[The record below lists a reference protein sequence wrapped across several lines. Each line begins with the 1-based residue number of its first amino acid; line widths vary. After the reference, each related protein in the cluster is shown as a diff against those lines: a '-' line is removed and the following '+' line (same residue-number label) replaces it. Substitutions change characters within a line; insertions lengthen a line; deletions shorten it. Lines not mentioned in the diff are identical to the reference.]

1 MTISSGRWRRPSGG
15 FGMESLSAAKRF
27 WSVRSWDRKNNIK
40 KEYSYEDYRS
50 ETGNF
55 VGASAGAI

>member
-1 MTISSGRWRRPSGG
+1 MG
-15 FGMESLSAAKRF
+15 SLSAAKRF

>member
-1 MTISSGRWRRPSGG
+1 
-15 FGMESLSAAKRF
+15 MESLRAEKTSK
-27 WSVRSWDRKNNIK
+27 SDDRPSQNKEKCASISTTENNIK